1 MKIKSHTISM
11 LKKETFEKHVDL
23 LLLSNPKDSHYVSV
37 KCFDRF
43 MTNKAK

>member
-1 MKIKSHTISM
+1 MLKI

-23 LLLSNPKDSHYVSV
+23 LLLSNPKNSHYVSIN
-37 KCFDRF
+37 CFDRF